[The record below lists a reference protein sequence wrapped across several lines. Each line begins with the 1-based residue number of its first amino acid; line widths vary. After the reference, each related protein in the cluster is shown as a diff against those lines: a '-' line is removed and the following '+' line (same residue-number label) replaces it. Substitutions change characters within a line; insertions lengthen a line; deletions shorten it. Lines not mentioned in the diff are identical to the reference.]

1 MTTHSGQEDRGPEE
15 RRGRSPAELVAFAIS
30 VILIVA
36 VVGLTAYLSRA
47 KGDNPPVIDAAP
59 RTGEVRHEDDSYYLP
74 IDVTNRGSETVE
86 AVLVQA
92 ELNGGGEAQT
102 AELTIDF
109 LASGETAEG
118 TMVFATDPRTGELT
132 VGAVSFLP
140 P

>member
-1 MTTHSGQEDRGPEE
+1 MTFRSGQEDRDPRE
-15 RRGRSPAELVAFAIS
+15 RRGRSPAELIAFAIS

-36 VVGLTAYLSRA
+36 VVGLTAYLSLAR
-47 KGDNPPVIDAAP
+47 GDSPPVIDAAP
-59 RTGEVRHEDDSYYLP
+59 RTAEVRHEDGSYYLP
-74 IDVTNRGSETVE
+74 IDVTNRGSETVV

-92 ELNGGGEAQT
+92 ELSSAGETQN

-118 TMVFATDPRTGELT
+118 TVVFTTDPATGDLKVE
-132 VGAVSFLP
+132 VVSFQP